1 VLQAGRSRRIFLAT
15 SLATPYNLSMSG
27 TNAFKERLPFLALLD
42 TLRTGYG
49 LVELKRD
56 LLAGL
61 TVGIVAIPLAM
72 ALAIAIGVAPQ
83 HGLYTAIVAGFLIAL
98 TGGSR
103 FNVSGPTAAFV
114 VVLMPVVAEY
124 GLGGLLLAT
133 MMAGLILMMMGLSC
147 LGRLVRFIPYPVVVG
162 FTAGIAVVIATLQ
175 FRDLLGLVNVG
186 GDHFLEQLGSITIAL
201 PTVSWQDFGV
211 GLTTL
216 AILLA
221 WPRLKSAVPA
231 PLVALLIAG
240 LGAWL
245 AARYWPGFEVATI
258 ASRFDY
264 QLGEVSGQGIPPVL
278 PRFQWPWYLP
288 GADGEPLQVHF
299 NLLSDLMGPALAIA
313 MLGAIESLLC
323 GVIADGMTG
332 TRHRPNA
339 ELVGQGIGNIVAPLF
354 GGITATAAIA
364 RTATSVRFGAVS
376 PIAGMVHALV
386 VLVAIMVLAGV
397 LSQLPMAALAALL
410 LVVAWNMSEAGHFVR
425 IVRTAPRGDV
435 AVLLTCFG
443 LTVIFDMVIAVAVG
457 MGLAGMLFI
466 QRMAGLAS
474 TEQMTGSQA
483 GLLQNLPRHIAV
495 FRIRGPM
502 FFGAAERALATLHRL
517 EPEVRTVIVDMRE
530 VPSMDM
536 SAIVVFQSTVDQLRK
551 GGVALIVTHA
561 EPRIIAKL
569 RRAGIRRIRG
579 QLTFCRNS
587 EQALRIARDW
597 QAMLD
602 NV

>member
-1 VLQAGRSRRIFLAT
+1 MPR
-15 SLATPYNLSMSG
+15 PE
-27 TNAFKERLPFLALLD
+27 AFRERLPFAALVD
-42 TLRTGYG
+42 SLRSGYG
-49 LVELKRD
+49 LAELKRD
-56 LLAGL
+56 TLAGL

-133 MMAGLILMMMGLSC
+133 MLAGLILLLMGLSG
-147 LGRLVRFIPYPVVVG
+147 LGRLVRFIPHPVVVG

-175 FRDLLGLVNVG
+175 LRDLLGLVDG
-186 GDHFLEQLGSITIAL
+186 QSGRFLEQLGAIFMAL
-201 PTVSWQDFGV
+201 PTVDWRDLTI
-211 GLTTL
+211 GLITL
-216 AILLA
+216 AILLS

-231 PLVALLIAG
+231 PLVALLVAG

-245 AARYWPGFEVATI
+245 AARLWPGFEVATI

-264 QLGEVSGQGIPPVL
+264 RLGELTGQGIPPVL

-288 GADGEPLQVHF
+288 GPDGKALPISF
-299 NLLSDLMGPALAIA
+299 ALLSDLIGPALAIA

-376 PIAGMVHALV
+376 PVAAMVHALV
-386 VLVAIMVLAGV
+386 VLTAIVVLAGV

-410 LVVAWNMSEAGHFVR
+410 LVVAWNMSEAGHFMR

-457 MGLAGMLFI
+457 MGLAAMLFI
-466 QRMAGLAS
+466 QRMSELTS
-474 TEQMTGSQA
+474 TEQVSGSQA
-483 GLLQNLPRHIAV
+483 GLPQDLPRHIAA

-517 EPEVRTVIVDMRE
+517 EPEVDTVLLDMRE

-536 SAIVVFQSTVDQLRK
+536 SGIVVFQSMIDQLRK

-569 RRAGIRRIRG
+569 RRAGVRRIRR
-579 QLTFCRNS
+579 QLTFCRNTA
-587 EQALRIARDW
+587 QALRIARDW
-597 QAMLD
+597 QAAKEV
-602 NV
+602 N